1 MLSDKCHWNLVTFLL
16 YVTTCPTHKTSSYHF
31 TPTPYASQTNHQKL
45 LTKVYKSWEQ
55 ILGKLIMFHS
65 KIVFRQTTH
74 ALNKNWS
81 LLKENYFPIERKE
94 IRWKNLSLLL
104 QSTVICGKI
113 SSLLVA
119 KITSWKNYFLLF
131 LDKFVKIGGNWKNC
145 RF

>member
-1 MLSDKCHWNLVTFLL
+1 MLLPAPRIKHPLTTSPLPHMPRKQTIKNCLRKSINHELIFLR
-16 YVTTCPTHKTSSYHF
+16 
-31 TPTPYASQTNHQKL
+31 
-45 LTKVYKSWEQ
+45 EQ

-74 ALNKNWS
+74 VLNKNWS